1 MEAGETNKEIEQ
13 ILHPKKVILNGQKVE
28 ALNDCFQACAVYDYS
43 PKSDVELDLIRGD
56 VLKIHEKTSE
66 DWWWGEKDGAFGY
79 IPVNHIS
86 TNFCKSGTEDWQ
98 DEHYY
103 EIYSNIPLQLE
114 MLSDKPRTLSYLKA
128 IEENKNFI
136 NGKSVMDVGCGTGI
150 LSLFL
155 AKHGNA
161 AKVFAVEA
169 SGASR
174 IAESVVEFNGY
185 HNKIQVLGKRVEDIE
200 TSEKMDLIISEWMGT
215 LLLSEFMIDSV
226 INARDKFLKPEG
238 KIWPSTASLYFAPCS
253 SNEEFQSK
261 VTFWNDVYGFD
272 FSEVKQIAL
281 EQLTKKPLHN
291 NITNKQNL
299 LANPE
304 KIAELNMYTVAVE
317 DIENIVSH
325 FTFKVESPGLFDS
338 FCTWFCVEFEN
349 FSKPGE
355 KNIVLDTSP
364 DAEITHWKHPLLLLD
379 ETTNVVNGDVISG
392 TIQLKRNE
400 KLRRHMSLK
409 LNVVITR
416 SSEVLTQFEKE
427 FKCWE

>member
-1 MEAGETNKEIEQ
+1 MEADAINKECEQ
-13 ILHPKKVILNGQKVE
+13 SPHPRKVIINGQTVE
-28 ALNDCFQACAVYDYS
+28 ALNDCFQACVVYDYS
-43 PKSDVELDLIRGD
+43 PKSDVELDLMCGD

-66 DWWWGEKDGAFGY
+66 EWWWGEKDGTFGY

-86 TNFCKSGTEDWQ
+86 TNFCRSGTEDWQ

-103 EIYSNIPLQLE
+103 EIYGNIPVQLE
-114 MLSDKPRTLSYLKA
+114 MLSDKPRTLSYLRA
-128 IEENKNFI
+128 IEENKDFV

-169 SGASR
+169 SSASI
-174 IAESVVEFNGY
+174 IAERVVEVNGY
-185 HNKIQVLGKRVEDIE
+185 DNKIKVLEKRVEDIE
-200 TSEKMDLIISEWMGT
+200 LSEKVDLIISEWMGT

-226 INARDKFLKPEG
+226 IKARDKFLKPEG
-238 KIWPSTASLYFAPCS
+238 KIWPSTASLSFAPCS
-253 SNEEFQSK
+253 STEIFQST

-291 NITNKQNL
+291 NITNKRNL
-299 LANPE
+299 LANSE
-304 KIAELNMYTVAVE
+304 RIVELNMYTVAVE
-317 DIENIVSH
+317 DIEHIVSH
-325 FTFKVESPGLFDS
+325 FTFTVESPGLFDS

-349 FSKPGE
+349 FSKPDE

-379 ETTNVVNGDVISG
+379 KATNVVNGDVISG

-409 LNVVITR
+409 LKGMITR
-416 SSEVLTQFEKE
+416 LSEILTQFEKE
-427 FKCWE
+427 LKCWE